1 MSFRQG
7 LVALACGMLLSPFM
21 SVPDAL
27 AQCKPREPTRA
38 TGPGPHD
45 YGRAADS
52 TRLWHKGD
60 PGEALFLRVRVMDTC
75 GQPLAGARVQV
86 LHANHEGAHEHDRW
100 RGVTTT
106 NARGAAQVLTVFP
119 GYTGGLP
126 RHIHFVVSH
135 PQHAELVTR
144 LFFKNDPEADI
155 DVEDLAMVL
164 EQVERDGA
172 RAWLAGYEFV
182 LAKK

>member
-1 MSFRQG
+1 MKSIYLTCFAI
-7 LVALACGMLLSPFM
+7 VATCLALEVS
-21 SVPDAL
+21 A
-27 AQCKPREPTRA
+27 ACKSREPTRE
-38 TGPGPHD
+38 TSPGPHD
-45 YGRAADS
+45 YSYSADS
-52 TRLWHKGD
+52 TRLWQRGD
-60 PGEALFLRVRVMDTC
+60 AGEALYLRLRVMDVC
-75 GQPLAGARVQV
+75 GKPLAGARVQL
-86 LHANHEGAHEHDRW
+86 LHANHEGAHEHGRW

-135 PQHAELVTR
+135 AQHRELVTR

-164 EQVERDGA
+164 EQVERDGQ

-182 LAKK
+182 LQSE